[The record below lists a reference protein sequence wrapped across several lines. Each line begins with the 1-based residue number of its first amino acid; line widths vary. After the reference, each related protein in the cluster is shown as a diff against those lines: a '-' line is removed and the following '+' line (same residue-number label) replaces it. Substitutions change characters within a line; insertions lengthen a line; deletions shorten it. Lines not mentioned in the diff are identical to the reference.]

1 MAGVEI
7 KTGRPNL
14 EGLNYD
20 RSVDVLSATASE
32 AGAGGAVTLTVQ
44 RTFERAE
51 ISLEIVGPEGEE
63 VVEFPVIAGFGANLR
78 TALQSNNLKM

>member
-1 MAGVEI
+1 MSGAEST
-7 KTGRPNL
+7 TGRPNL

-20 RSVDVLSATASE
+20 RSVDVLSSTAGK
-32 AGAGGAVTLTVQ
+32 AGAGGAVSLTVQ

-51 ISLEIVGPEGEE
+51 ITIAIVGPEGEE
-63 VVEFPVIAGFGANLR
+63 VLEFPVIAGFGANLR